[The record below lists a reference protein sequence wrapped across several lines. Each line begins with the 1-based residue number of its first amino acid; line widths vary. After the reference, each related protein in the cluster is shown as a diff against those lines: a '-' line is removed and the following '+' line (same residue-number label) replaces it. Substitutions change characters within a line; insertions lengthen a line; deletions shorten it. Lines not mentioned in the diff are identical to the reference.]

1 MDKNNNH
8 NNSHNNNTQLKRW
21 SLKIKEQIHIKHTK
35 QSQHIQQM
43 FNNVIILIVR
53 WARRQGHSSQRYKE
67 CGEYGNSKE
76 LIMAT
81 LMHTRDKD
89 KVGELI

>member
-1 MDKNNNH
+1 
-8 NNSHNNNTQLKRW
+8 
-21 SLKIKEQIHIKHTK
+21 LKIKEQIHIKHTK

-81 LMHTRDKD
+81 LMQPGIKI
-89 KVGELI
+89 KLES